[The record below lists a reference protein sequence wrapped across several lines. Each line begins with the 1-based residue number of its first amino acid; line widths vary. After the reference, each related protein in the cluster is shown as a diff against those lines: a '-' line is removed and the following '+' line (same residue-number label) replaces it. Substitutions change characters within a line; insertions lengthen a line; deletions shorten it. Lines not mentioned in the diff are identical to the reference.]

1 MADGISSS
9 GDPSHATTRDQGSFS
24 ATLMGLK
31 HRGCCVLV
39 TGQVDERARAAQSRR
54 LFGQTDE
61 PRKRVLTLIEGS
73 PCRTNQYL
81 PTGITP
87 AHSSVTT
94 LDYTEEARD
103 ITVVT
108 SSPSQPTAIDLG
120 SGETASLS
128 GLSAVLCDPLRDA
141 IQADTRRPGE
151 LRLGIATL
159 GTLIDIDGLS
169 VTQTLIR
176 TIRSDIL
183 DSHGMGHFH
192 YPGEPDSDTIAALR
206 PMIDI
211 HVELRVLDGV
221 LEHRWKLLE
230 TGHST
235 DWLPMGP

>member
-1 MADGISSS
+1 
-9 GDPSHATTRDQGSFS
+9 
-24 ATLMGLK
+24 MGLK

-61 PRKRVLTLIEGS
+61 PRKRVLTLIEARPAVQTS
-73 PCRTNQYL
+73 ISRQNYA
-81 PTGITP
+81 

-108 SSPSQPTAIDLG
+108 SSPSQTAIDLG
-120 SGETASLS
+120 SETASLS

-141 IQADTRRPGE
+141 IQADTSTGE
-151 LRLGIATL
+151 LRLSIATL

-169 VTQTLIR
+169 VTLIR

-183 DSHGMGHFH
+183 DSHGWDIFII
-192 YPGEPDSDTIAALR
+192 GEPDSHDRCAAL
-206 PMIDI
+206 
-211 HVELRVLDGV
+211 
-221 LEHRWKLLE
+221 
-230 TGHST
+230 
-235 DWLPMGP
+235 